1 MVKEAKYSKQYII
14 LAFLINK
21 LIDYQEKKN
30 TYRIFSRQ
38 TLF

>member
-21 LIDYQEKKN
+21 LIDYQKK
-30 TYRIFSRQ
+30 RILTASSHA
-38 TLF
+38 TLL